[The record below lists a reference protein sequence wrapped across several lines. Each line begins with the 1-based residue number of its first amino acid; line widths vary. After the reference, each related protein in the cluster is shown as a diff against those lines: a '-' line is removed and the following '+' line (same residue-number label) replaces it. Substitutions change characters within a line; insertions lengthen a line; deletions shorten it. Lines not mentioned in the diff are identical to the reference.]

1 MEATFTMNL
10 RLALGLAIMLASSV
24 CQAQAPTLSL
34 YTFDSPPY
42 QVTETGTGETG
53 KVSGETTETVACAA
67 NRAGWLTRIRIAPR
81 NRAMHSLK
89 RGLVNGYF
97 AIDPSIELD
106 TIARRSDPV
115 ALEKWYFFTTEE
127 GKFNGNARIGVVDGS
142 NEEAWLENNG
152 YSIFM
157 SVASPSQ
164 LLALLRR
171 GRIGAALMDE
181 RVMTDLEKENQTA
194 ALNIKAHF
202 VRYAPL
208 HLYLTEAFVA
218 RYPQFLP
225 EFNRML
231 PACMEG
237 QLALSGTEELRIRTL
252 ADRLI
257 RELHGILNIEQ
268 AVEAGPRQQNFTD
281 VMTQDSVWQVL
292 PPDTPTALARYILQL
307 PGSRALHGWKVTHNG
322 LVSEAMV
329 INDMGT
335 LAAMSQLTSDYWQ
348 GDEPKYQEV
357 VRSTRKGL
365 KGLEA
370 LYISTIR
377 FDAST
382 SQFQV
387 TVSAPVEPIQ
397 EGVPKGIIVLGLNAE
412 EALRSQDIP

>member
-1 MEATFTMNL
+1 MNL
-10 RLALGLAIMLASSV
+10 RLTLGLTTILASSI
-24 CQAQAPTLSL
+24 CRAQAPTLNL

-42 QVTETGTGETG
+42 QVASEITEPGRSGT
-53 KVSGETTETVACAA
+53 VFGETTETVVCAA
-67 NRAGWLTRIRIAPR
+67 NRAGWSTRIRVAPQ

-89 RGLVNGYF
+89 RSLVNGYF

-106 TIARRSDPV
+106 NIARRSDPV

-142 NEEAWLENNG
+142 NEQAWLKDNG
-152 YSIFM
+152 YTIFM

-171 GRIGAALMDE
+171 GRIGTALMDE
-181 RVMTDLEKENQTA
+181 RVMTDLQAENHA
-194 ALNIKAHF
+194 AGALGIKAHF

-208 HLYLTEAFVA
+208 HLYLTESFVA
-218 RYPQFLP
+218 LHPKFLP

-231 PACMEG
+231 PACMTG
-237 QLALSGTEELRIRTL
+237 QLALSETEESRIRAL

-257 RELHGILNIEQ
+257 KELHGTLNIHQ
-268 AVEAGPRQQNFTD
+268 AVEAGPRQQSFTD

-292 PPDTPTALARYILQL
+292 APDMPTALASYVLQL
-307 PGSRALHGWKVTHNG
+307 PGSRALHGWKVAHNG

-335 LAAMSQLTSDYWQ
+335 LAAMSELTSDYWQ

-357 VRSTRKGL
+357 VKNTRRGL
-365 KGLEA
+365 VGLEA
-370 LYISTIR
+370 LYISPIR

-387 TVSAPVEPIQ
+387 TISAPVEPIE
-397 EGVPKGIIVLGLNAE
+397 EGVPRGIIVLGLNAE
-412 EALRSQDIP
+412 EALHSQDIP